1 MAIEKI
7 RHGSEIESAKLNE
20 IIEAVNKT
28 SSEHQS
34 IRDLQESIQNTIKEI
49 RNTLETYSEQT
60 EEHLDA
66 IPEIKSLYADILLA
80 RDSVDWIDVSEEFI
94 DQTAKIYSD
103 LDGYEG
109 EAEEPAQRLK
119 IIRGT
124 KDKVNMNTPEKKD
137 KQILISY
144 TTDSDGNVIQGIM
157 YFDYYDSKSGTVKRC
172 PVTSNGSV
180 NISTTSPTLSFQ
192 TNEET
197 GEIFVVATN
206 PDNSTVTSDNI
217 KGPAGAPGQDGP
229 IGPRGEKGE
238 PGEQGPE
245 GIQGPKGQDGA
256 STLISIWFAD
266 DAAGIYK
273 TQTYANQPYL
283 GIKTYLSTATQ
294 DQINATPIK
303 WIRVIGDSFYPIVS
317 TDKNTGKTYLSFT
330 TDRNKMSVEDKIE
343 ITGPE
348 GPRGPEGKP
357 PTISFRVEGKTEPVT
372 LEATSTEFGWI
383 YDGTGFQGPR
393 GIQGPQ
399 GLPGDKGEKGD
410 KPKLNFT
417 STTTTNKQASIENV
431 TPIGSDFDAEYLI
444 KIPKGID
451 GFSVVSAEQ
460 NAVGETLLYCVRD
473 VDKWDGKTPE
483 RIINLGNLKGDKGD
497 KGDTTSISIKG
508 TVSDPT
514 LLPISELAI
523 GDAYLVKGQ
532 AVDGSSKA
540 DLYICTTLTGESYLD
555 FYTNIGNIQGPKG
568 DTGAEGKSGNTIIC
582 LTDTPDENNQL
593 KLSTTVNINIGDYYL
608 STSTY
613 DLYEITHSFGEIESG
628 KNYYNVIKK
637 GNLKGKQGDPG
648 GQGPD
653 GRGIARIESTKSDK
667 TTTYNIIYTDD
678 EVFTFSVT
686 DGTDGD
692 PGDNGTK
699 IYHGE
704 STPTEALGVT
714 NDYYIDILTG
724 NLYNKLKTGWSI
736 TDFCLKGANGKDG
749 EDGDDGERGSSIFTG
764 EYNSIAS
771 SGKKFQTDDILIDT
785 TTLKM
790 YRYSSGGLWVDMTNP
805 EVISSGSLIG
815 PKGETG
821 DQGPKGDPGSY
832 IKASLVVNSDQAV
845 TIDPMVQS
853 TYYLLTNSNITA
865 ISLKLGSITENT
877 VGEFICEFN
886 ITEGN
891 SAPTINLPSGVKY
904 ANNWENSDYEAGYK
918 YILYILNNICY
929 VSFVEV

>member
-28 SSEHQS
+28 SMEHQS
-34 IRDLQESIQNTIKEI
+34 IRDLQESIQNTVKEI
-49 RNTLETYSEQT
+49 RNTLATYSEQT
-60 EEHLDA
+60 GEHLDA
-66 IPEIKSLYADILLA
+66 IPEIKNLYADILLA

-124 KDKVNMNTPEKKD
+124 EDKVNMNTPEKRD

-144 TTDSDGNVIQGIM
+144 KTDQDGKVIQGIM

-180 NISTTSPTLSFQ
+180 NISTTSPTLDFH
-192 TNEET
+192 TDPDT
-197 GEIFVVATN
+197 GEIFVIATN
-206 PDNSTVTSDNI
+206 PDNSTATSDNI
-217 KGPAGAPGQDGP
+217 KGLAGAPGRDGP

-238 PGEQGPE
+238 QGEQGPQ

-330 TDRNKMSVEDKIE
+330 TDRNKMNTADKIE

-357 PTISFRVEGKTEPVT
+357 PTISFRVEGKEEPIT

-393 GIQGPQ
+393 GIQGP
-399 GLPGDKGEKGD
+399 PGPEGPRGPQGEK
-410 KPKLNFT
+410 PKINFT
-417 STTTTNKQASIENV
+417 SVETNDRQASMEDI
-431 TPIGSDFDAEYLI
+431 TSKDSTYDKEYLLR
-444 KIPKGID
+444 IPKGRD
-451 GFSVVSAEQ
+451 GFSIVKAEK
-460 NAVGETLLYCVRD
+460 NPVGETILYCVRD
-473 VDKWDGKTPE
+473 IDNWDGNNAD
-483 RIINLGNLKGDKGD
+483 RYINLGNLKGDKGD

-508 TVSDPT
+508 SFSDPT
-514 LLPISELAI
+514 LLPIAGLEI
-523 GDAYLVKGQ
+523 GDAYIVKGQ
-532 AVDGSSKA
+532 SVDGSSKA
-540 DLYICTTLTGESYLD
+540 DLYVCTNLSGESYLD
-555 FYTNIGNIQGPKG
+555 FYTNVGNIQGPKG
-568 DTGAEGKSGNTIIC
+568 DTGEEGKKGNSIIC
-582 LTDTPDENNQL
+582 LTDTPDENDQL
-593 KLSTTVNINIGDYYL
+593 KLSTSIKINVGDYYL
-608 STSTY
+608 STSTC
-613 DLYEITHSFGEIESG
+613 DLYQITQSLNEIEPG
-628 KNYYNVIKK
+628 KNTYTVIKK

-678 EVFTFSVT
+678 EVFTFSVK
-686 DGTDGD
+686 DGTDGN

-704 STPTEALGVT
+704 STPAEALGST

-736 TDFCLKGANGKDG
+736 TDFCLKGDNGKDG
-749 EDGDDGERGSSIFTG
+749 IGIDGERGSSIFTG

-771 SGKKFQTDDILIDT
+771 STKTFKTDDILIDT

-790 YRYSSGGLWVDMTNP
+790 YRYSSGGLWVDMTSYT
-805 EVISSGSLIG
+805 ESGTL
-815 PKGETG
+815 
-821 DQGPKGDPGSY
+821 QGPPGIQGPTGKY
-832 IKASLVVNSDQAV
+832 VKATMRS
-845 TIDPMVQS
+845 IS
-853 TYYLLTNSNITA
+853 TSA
-865 ISLKLGSITENT
+865 ISLTMEQSVYYQCTNTGISAIELLLGEVEEGT
-877 VGEFICEFN
+877 VGEFIIEF
-886 ITEGN
+886 TTG
-891 SAPTINLPSGVKY
+891 STIPAILLPSGVSY
-904 ANNWENSDYEAGYK
+904 ANDWSYSDFEINTK
-918 YILYILNNICY
+918 YIIYILNNIAFVSY
-929 VSFVEV
+929 VGGQS

>member
-94 DQTAKIYSD
+94 DQNAKIFSD

-109 EAEEPAQRLK
+109 EAEEPAQRLR

-124 KDKVNMNTPEKKD
+124 TDKVNMDIPERKD

-144 TTDSDGNVIQGIM
+144 KTDSEGNVIQGIM
-157 YFDYYDSKSGTVKRC
+157 YFDYYDSKSGTIKRC

-206 PDNSTVTSDNI
+206 TDNSTVTSDNI

-229 IGPRGEKGE
+229 IGPKGEKGD
-238 PGEQGPE
+238 PGEQGKP

-303 WIRVIGDSFYPIVS
+303 WIRVVGDSFYPIVS
-317 TDKNTGKTYLSFT
+317 TDKDTGKTYLSFT
-330 TDRNKMSVEDKIE
+330 TDRNTMNVEDKIE

-348 GPRGPEGKP
+348 GPQGPEGKP
-357 PTISFRVEGKTEPVT
+357 PTISFRVAGLTEPVT
-372 LEATSTEFGWI
+372 LESTSTEFGWI
-383 YDGTGFQGPR
+383 YDGTKFQGPQ
-393 GIQGPQ
+393 GPTGPQ
-399 GLPGDKGEKGD
+399 GLPGERGEKGD

-417 STTTTNKQASIENV
+417 SATTTNKQASIENV
-431 TPIGSDFDAEYLI
+431 TQAGSEFDAEYLI
-444 KIPKGID
+444 KIPKGLD
-451 GFSVVSAEQ
+451 GFSVVKAEK
-460 NAVGETLLYCVRD
+460 NPVGETILYCVRD
-473 VDKWDGKTPE
+473 LDNWDGNTAD
-483 RIINLGNLKGDKGD
+483 RYINLGNLKGDKGD

-508 TVSDPT
+508 TVTDPT
-514 LLPISELAI
+514 LLPISELEI

-532 AVDGSSKA
+532 TADGSSKA
-540 DLYICTTLTGESYLD
+540 DLYICTTLGGESYLD

-568 DTGAEGKSGNTIIC
+568 DTGAEGKSGNTIVC
-582 LTDTPDENNQL
+582 LTDSPDENNQL

-613 DLYEITHSFGEIESG
+613 DLYQITHSFGEIESG

-637 GNLKGKQGDPG
+637 GNIQGPRGPAGESIPGDP
-648 GQGPD
+648 
-653 GRGIARIESTKSDK
+653 GRGIARIESSKSNK

-678 EVFTFSVT
+678 EIFTFSVV
-686 DGTDGD
+686 DGADGD
-692 PGDNGTK
+692 PGDDGTK

-704 STPTEALGVT
+704 STPSEDLGIT

-724 NLYNKLKTGWSI
+724 NLYNKLNTGWSI
-736 TDFCLKGANGKDG
+736 TNLCLKGANGNNGEDG
-749 EDGDDGERGSSIFTG
+749 EDGERGASIFTG

-771 SGKKFQTDDILIDT
+771 SDKTFKTDDILIDT

-790 YRYSSGGLWVDMTNP
+790 YRYSSTKLWIDMTAFT
-805 EVISSGSLIG
+805 ESGTLQG
-815 PKGETG
+815 PPGIQGPTG
-821 DQGPKGDPGSY
+821 DY
-832 IKASLVVNSDQAV
+832 IKAYYEELSGTDITKTLTQR
-845 TIDPMVQS
+845 
-853 TYYLLTNSNITA
+853 TYYTCTEDNINSLTLT
-865 ISLKLGSITENT
+865 LGDIEKET
-877 VGEFICEFN
+877 VGEFIIEFKATTS
-886 ITEGN
+886 I
-891 SAPTINLPSGVKY
+891 PTISFTDTIKY
-904 ANNWENSDYEAGYK
+904 ANGWTSSDFIPGYK
-918 YILYILNNICY
+918 YILYILNNVCY
-929 VSFVEV
+929 VSCVEV